1 MSEETHNAARSAP
14 IGVIT
19 SVAASAVFGFF
30 VLLSFLFSIQDF
42 DRTVGSDYAQPV
54 LQIFLDVF
62 GETGAIV
69 AFAFICVVVWHCGL
83 FSITANR

>member
-1 MSEETHNAARSAP
+1 MSEETTNAAKSAP

-19 SVAASAVFGFF
+19 SVGASAVFGFF

-42 DRTVGSDYAQPV
+42 DRTVNSDYAQPV
-54 LQIFLDVF
+54 LQIFIDCF

-69 AFAFICVVVWHCGL
+69 AFSFVCIIVWHCGL